1 MTRANLDRKIH
12 NMMNEILIIDSMVEN
27 AALSAVQALKDS
39 DLQAAETIYK
49 ADAQIN
55 ARRFALEKECLI
67 TIATEQPIMASDL
80 RLVASV
86 LEVVNE
92 LERMGDYAKG
102 IARVCLRIGKQEH
115 IKPIIDLPIMADIA
129 VDMLHRAIAAF
140 VAQDLEQARSIPQE
154 DNQVDALYEK
164 IYAELITIITRDP
177 STAGQAN
184 LLMWAAHNLER
195 MADRVTNICER
206 TIYIRTGE
214 LIEIDNSDDEDL
226 SI

>member
-1 MTRANLDRKIH
+1 MSRLNLDRKIR
-12 NMMNEILIIDSMVEN
+12 NMMNEILIIDSMVET
-27 AALSAVQALKDS
+27 AVLEAIQALKNQ
-39 DLQAAETIYK
+39 DLDAAITIYK
-49 ADAQIN
+49 ADAEIN
-55 ARRFALEKECLI
+55 ARRFALEKECMI

-102 IARVCLRIGKQEH
+102 IARVTMRIGKQPH
-115 IKPIIDLPIMADIA
+115 IKPIIDLPHMAELA

-140 VAQDLEQARSIPQE
+140 VSQDAETARQIPKE
-154 DNQVDALYEK
+154 DNLVDALYQK
-164 IYAELITIITRDP
+164 IYNELIAIVTRDP
-177 STAGQAN
+177 ATAGQAN

-206 TIYIRTGE
+206 TIYIHTGE
-214 LIEIDNSDDEDL
+214 MTEIDVSDDEDL
-226 SI
+226 TA